1 MPNLPEEKPAT
12 LMSWLQL
19 FGFLITT
26 MVIAYVIVSIFSFI
40 FGPGGGRQ

>member
-1 MPNLPEEKPAT
+1 VSQLPEPKPAT

-26 MVIAYVIVSIFSFI
+26 IIISFTVVTVFATF
-40 FGPGGGRQ
+40 FGRSGGGQ